1 MIELVTII
9 TVIMLPEV
17 PDIRQEAG
25 QYTYKTVQECE
36 EQLFD
41 WYRSSGGELVRR
53 GSGEI
58 VWNFSKIY
66 HTCTVIQF
74 EESDLK

>member
-41 WYRSSGGELVRR
+41 
-53 GSGEI
+53 
-58 VWNFSKIY
+58 
-66 HTCTVIQF
+66 
-74 EESDLK
+74 